1 MAKWNLERQLEHPKM
16 PKQHEYE
23 EHEVYDNVE
32 QPQHYNQSSVE
43 CIVAI
48 EAMTEQ
54 MSSRVAPHAA
64 NVLKYLW
71 RHEYKNGVEDLD
83 KAMWYLRRLRGRYVG
98 EEG

>member
-1 MAKWNLERQLEHPKM
+1 MAKWDLDKQLEHPKM
-16 PKQHEYE
+16 PKLHEYDD
-23 EHEVYDNVE
+23 YDAVE
-32 QPQHYNQSSVE
+32 QPKHYNQSGIE

-48 EAMTEQ
+48 EAMTES
-54 MSSRVAPHAA
+54 MSPRVAPHAA